1 MADGF
6 SKLRNFLYQVAR
18 SRKREGLWDER
29 CDQPSPVALARR
41 TGIDISTI
49 HRILAGKRKTL
60 SATER
65 TKPIREYRMTAEVE
79 EALMAAFGYRSPGDL
94 ADEIEHAEAA
104 PPWRAIRAPR
114 TQREPRRH

>member
-18 SRKREGLWDER
+18 ARKREGLWDEKR
-29 CDQPSPVALARR
+29 EQPSPVALAQR

-60 SATER
+60 SASAR
-65 TKPIREYRMTAEVE
+65 TKPIREYRMSAEVA
-79 EALMAAFGYRSPGDL
+79 EALKAAFSYRSTGDL
-94 ADEIEHAEAA
+94 EDEIEHADEA
-104 PPWRAIRAPR
+104 PPWQPIRQA
-114 TQREPRRH
+114 RRSTET